1 MPLECGQ
8 SLQQGESIWS
18 TNEQYRLTMQDDGN
32 LVLYDGKN
40 QPHWASNTWRHG
52 EPPYRTTMQDDGNL
66 VLYDVRGTATWASNT
81 WGKGP
86 SRCAPRFRTRRCLC
100 QTSIFWRGR
109 RRPLREGF
117 RLARLAVLCLR
128 RWLPGLQRPEAGRV
142 RGKIGGFKNVR
153 AIARRA
159 RCRCVLQDDRNLV
172 VYAANSQQTW
182 ASGTGLE
189 PEPDA
194 DPHYSYPAALT

>member
-100 QTSIFWRGR
+100 QTSIFW
-109 RRPLREGF
+109 
-117 RLARLAVLCLR
+117 LARAPASAARGFSTCSSRSALLATL
-128 RWLPGLQRPEAGRV
+128 
-142 RGKIGGFKNVR
+142 
-153 AIARRA
+153 
-159 RCRCVLQDDRNLV
+159 
-172 VYAANSQQTW
+172 
-182 ASGTGLE
+182 ASGI
-189 PEPDA
+189 
-194 DPHYSYPAALT
+194 AASVTHGGEGAREDWRLSE

>member
-52 EPPYRTTMQDDGNL
+52 EPPYRATMQDDGNL

-86 SRCAPRFRTRRCLC
+86 SRCAPRFRTLMARRCLC
-100 QTSIFWRGR
+100 QTSIFSRGR
-109 RRPLREGF
+109 LRPLREGS

-128 RWLPGLQRPEAGRV
+128 RWLPGLPR
-142 RGKIGGFKNVR
+142 
-153 AIARRA
+153 
-159 RCRCVLQDDRNLV
+159 L
-172 VYAANSQQTW
+172 
-182 ASGTGLE
+182 
-189 PEPDA
+189 
-194 DPHYSYPAALT
+194 